1 MQMGALH
8 TKGLQYLVTKER
20 AKGVDESKTH
30 AHSVVSESG
39 VRRAQ
44 TIDDRQD
51 GRRSLTA
58 G

>member
-1 MQMGALH
+1 MGALL